1 MLNAAS
7 LTPAVLDRI
16 LAFLATLFLPST
28 AGDVAAARGAAAAL
42 LASYDVRTD
51 RQLRL
56 AALAI
61 AFSLGALDSLSRAAE
76 PDLPANQVLRLRGNA
91 NALNRAAHQNEAKLE
106 KITAQP
112 KAAPGAALP
121 DDPQDLPAS
130 SDTPDLL
137 AFLRAASATPPLS
150 RQQRRFAERQ
160 ADKQRLREQE
170 AARLEERV
178 ARRLAEKEAPRL
190 RAMNAAKSNGS
201 GMPLCSPSI
210 RADRKAASFVSWSSS
225 NRRRARTTSLA
236 LP

>member
-1 MLNAAS
+1 MLNAVS

-28 AGDVAAARGAAAAL
+28 AGDVAAARSGAAAL

-61 AFSLGALDSLSRAAE
+61 AFSFGALDSLSRAAE

-106 KITAQP
+106 KLAGQPEAAQP
-112 KAAPGAALP
+112 
-121 DDPQDLPAS
+121 DEPQDLPAS

-137 AFLRAASATPPLS
+137 AFLRTATASPSLS

-160 ADKQRLREQE
+160 AEKQRQRELE

-178 ARRLAEKEAPRL
+178 ARRLAEKEAARL
-190 RAMNAAKSNGS
+190 TAAPV
-201 GMPLCSPSI
+201 PLHQPE
-210 RADRKAASFVSWSSS
+210 AAF
-225 NRRRARTTSLA
+225 AQTA
-236 LP
+236 